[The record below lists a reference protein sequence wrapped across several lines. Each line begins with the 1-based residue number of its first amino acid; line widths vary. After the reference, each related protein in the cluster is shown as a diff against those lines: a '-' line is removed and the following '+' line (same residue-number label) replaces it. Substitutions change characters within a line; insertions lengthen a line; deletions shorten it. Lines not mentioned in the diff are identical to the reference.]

1 MLKVKCL
8 ILRFLLSFVN
18 FPNPA
23 NGDISSLALPK
34 QHVLLEFYLL
44 DVFEK
49 VLDLTHLWQWDWKH
63 LNLKVKSWGELSRL
77 RYELSIHN

>member
-44 DVFEK
+44 DVF
-49 VLDLTHLWQWDWKH
+49 
-63 LNLKVKSWGELSRL
+63 
-77 RYELSIHN
+77 